1 MAGLLFVKLLHVHIL
16 HTVRLQEGNDVM
28 KHSSVSVRD
37 SEIMIVFVQEVRMK
51 PFKKKK
57 KTNRTC
63 KICSEKFMLYRK
75 EGELS
80 QISHFRHNNIHI
92 TSG

>member
-1 MAGLLFVKLLHVHIL
+1 MNLNFS
-16 HTVRLQEGNDVM
+16 VM

-37 SEIMIVFVQEVRMK
+37 SEIMIVFVQVVRMK
-51 PFKKKK
+51 PFKKK

-80 QISHFRHNNIHI
+80 QISQFRHNNIHI